1 MVPGPVVGVNGL
13 KRIKACHLDMR
24 YRTSQ
29 AGMKLIKSFEGLKL
43 RAYPDPASGGA
54 PWTIGFGT
62 TKDVLPGMII
72 TRAQAEALLRRD
84 LSRIERE
91 VNRLV
96 KVEINQN
103 MFDALVSFA
112 YNLGIG
118 SLKRS
123 TLLKKLNQGDLRGAA
138 DQLLRWNRA
147 RGRTMAGLTRRRE
160 AERDLFLA

>member
-1 MVPGPVVGVNGL
+1 
-13 KRIKACHLDMR
+13 
-24 YRTSQ
+24 
-29 AGMKLIKSFEGLKL
+29 MKLIKSFEGLKL

-112 YNLGIG
+112 HNLGIG

>member
-1 MVPGPVVGVNGL
+1 
-13 KRIKACHLDMR
+13 
-24 YRTSQ
+24 
-29 AGMKLIKSFEGLKL
+29 
-43 RAYPDPASGGA
+43 
-54 PWTIGFGT
+54 
-62 TKDVLPGMII
+62 MII

-84 LSRIERE
+84 LARIERE

-96 KVEINQN
+96 KAEISQN

-123 TLLKKLNQGDLRGAA
+123 TLLKKLNQRDLRGAA